1 VARDK
6 DIPAPEGAPF
16 GTGAALERMSEVVPA
31 QRQRA
36 RPQVQ
41 PFVTRGP
48 GSPGAPLGE
57 EEDVSGGY
65 DEALFA
71 PSHRP
76 DEPLTQGAPF
86 GPGADFTPYSYE
98 SDQEFM
104 ARVARELDTP
114 DAPREVRDFVRRL
127 RQGL

>member
-1 VARDK
+1 MARDK

-71 PSHRP
+71 PTHRP

-86 GPGADFTPYSYE
+86 GPGSNFVPLPYEDEWAFRRRIADELSVDPTPSLQPFI
-98 SDQEFM
+98 DK
-104 ARVARELDTP
+104 
-114 DAPREVRDFVRRL
+114 L
-127 RQGL
+127 RSGG

>member
-1 VARDK
+1 MARDK

-16 GTGAALERMSEVVPA
+16 GTGAALEQMSEVVPA

-41 PFVTRGP
+41 PFATRGP

-65 DEALFA
+65 DDVLFA

-86 GPGADFTPYSYE
+86 GPGSNFVPLPYEDEWAFRRRIADELSVDPTPSLQPFI
-98 SDQEFM
+98 DK
-104 ARVARELDTP
+104 
-114 DAPREVRDFVRRL
+114 L
-127 RQGL
+127 RSGG

>member
-1 VARDK
+1 MARDK

-86 GPGADFTPYSYE
+86 GPGSNFVPLPYEDEWAFRRRIADELSVDPTPSLQPFI
-98 SDQEFM
+98 DK
-104 ARVARELDTP
+104 
-114 DAPREVRDFVRRL
+114 L
-127 RQGL
+127 RSGG